1 MHPEV
6 TRQAFEKV
14 TLADLEKVSS
24 ELMQAAG
31 SLSVFVFH
39 GDMGSGKTTFVKA
52 ICQFL
57 GVADTM
63 SSPTFSIV
71 NEYQTKKGKT
81 IFHFDF
87 YRIKN
92 ETEAYDI
99 GVEEYFDSGHY
110 CFVEWPEKIPT
121 LLPIRYGEV
130 FISINDSTHRTIA
143 FSIHDG
149 EKKDR
154 V

>member
-1 MHPEV
+1 MHPDV
-6 TRQAFEKV
+6 TRQVFEKV
-14 TLADLEKVSS
+14 TLADLEKVGG
-24 ELMQAAG
+24 ELMQ
-31 SLSVFVFH
+31 SVVGVSVIVFH
-39 GDMGSGKTTFVKA
+39 GEMGSGKTTFIKA
-52 ICQFL
+52 IGKVL
-57 GVADTM
+57 GVTDAM

-71 NEYQTKKGKT
+71 NEYQGNTGKT

-121 LLPIRYGEV
+121 LLPMKYAEV
-130 FISINDSTHRTIA
+130 FIKIDDNTHRTIA

>member
-6 TRQAFEKV
+6 KRQSFEKV
-14 TLADLEKVSS
+14 TLAELEQIGGQLV
-24 ELMQAAG
+24 QTAG
-31 SLSVFVFH
+31 NLSVFVFH
-39 GDMGSGKTTFVKA
+39 GDMGSGKTTFIKA
-52 ICQFL
+52 ICKFL
-57 GVADTM
+57 GVTETM

-71 NEYQTKKGKT
+71 NEYQTNEGET

-110 CFVEWPEKIPT
+110 CFIEWPEKIPS
-121 LLPIRYGEV
+121 LLPVRYAEV
-130 FISINDSTHRTIA
+130 FIQINDNTHRTIA